1 LALAA
6 FVYGFLYGF
15 DGLLLRDY
23 SIYLYSGQRVAEGIP
38 PYTGVFDHKGP
49 FSPLLA
55 GVGVLLSKELGF
67 LDDVYSVRVLFF
79 LAGSFAVVAIY
90 LLGKSAFG
98 SRAAGIFAALTFLG
112 FYAYAQ
118 PAASGPEP
126 KTPMVLFEA
135 LSLTFSTNKRW
146 FWGAFFGCLASL
158 VWQPMAIFF
167 LVSFFLA
174 VSRPKEEERLNAVL
188 KALAGIA
195 LPFIATLAYFYYYGA
210 LSDFMDGFF
219 LFNVKYLVRGDQG
232 GWPLS
237 QLGGMVAV
245 VSLAYGTMVVP
256 IMVGLI
262 NIFRLYFVR
271 PFEYRYAPLLLSLP
285 APLLWSLKDFQ
296 LADDFFVFL
305 PYVAVGFGAF
315 LASMVA
321 SLGRRRRSEAK
332 KRRLLAMLFGV
343 LLIGVALAN
352 TSEVINANAAKE
364 LKGTQIDLSQQREG
378 ALEIQ
383 KRLGGGE
390 GEEEVKL
397 ASIGSPQALVL
408 LEKKNPNPY
417 LWITAGVDNEIE
429 ARVAGG
435 FEGWVEGLKEAK
447 PDGILFFGEGQSL
460 MFTTH
465 LTSEHAK
472 ELNDFLNS
480 YYHVEKIGPWWLYVR
495 GPK

>member
-1 LALAA
+1 MLASRSALPLFILALAA
-6 FVYGFLYGF
+6 LVYGMYGF
-15 DGLLLRDY
+15 DGVLLRDY

-38 PYTGVFDHKGP
+38 PYVGVFDHKGP

-174 VSRPKEEERLNAVL
+174 VSRPKEEERLKGVL

-232 GWPLS
+232 GWPFS

-256 IMVGLI
+256 IVVGLI
-262 NIFRLYFVR
+262 NILRLYFVR

-315 LASMVA
+315 LASMIA
-321 SLGRRRRSEAK
+321 SLRSSSSSSSSSEAK
-332 KRRLLAMLFGV
+332 KRLLAMLFGA

-352 TSEVINANAAKE
+352 ASEAVVSVNAAKE

-378 ALEIQ
+378 ALEIE

-390 GEEEVKL
+390 GGGAKL

-408 LEKKNPNPY
+408 LEKKNPNP
-417 LWITAGVDNEIE
+417 
-429 ARVAGG
+429 
-435 FEGWVEGLKEAK
+435 
-447 PDGILFFGEGQSL
+447 
-460 MFTTH
+460 
-465 LTSEHAK
+465 
-472 ELNDFLNS
+472 
-480 YYHVEKIGPWWLYVR
+480 
-495 GPK
+495 